1 MAHLHHFCSILP
13 QQPYVD
19 NKPMFSFESNKA
31 GHLRGTVILPSCVHP
46 SVRRTVGKRWWVTER
61 AAMKETAFEAYKA
74 LYKFGL
80 VNDNLLPLT
89 RKPELRA
96 DEKLRDLPS
105 VVGASDQ
112 YDPWVDWAYSWSS
125 PSIHQSR
132 ISVQLNGNVVE
143 GLTMD
148 LTGPTLL
155 PLLEPMTLFWDKE
168 NTFTLS
174 FDDAQPTP
182 LMTPDH
188 VEHMRKITLLYLQAT
203 TQRKLG
209 KRRDFVTLFSP
220 AMEHEQL
227 EAWLLENNGH
237 SSAFEA
243 YSRETNHVVMGIVRD
258 NSKYGEPL
266 VFKRWV
272 SDPSGVSS
280 MVELECEQ
288 FPRRRNF
295 LPPNT
300 LANTQLAGPGET
312 DMDTPNISKVRIV
325 SASKCTVDKLPF
337 EKAIFG
343 LFISVIVDR
352 LEAALLATKL
362 RDSILTG
369 VGFRSTHHIITAVT
383 APSAQV
389 LTDYQRYE
397 FLGDS
402 VLKFTVSCQMYYQH
416 PNWHEGYLTEG
427 RDAIVQNNRLAR
439 AAMDTGLDA
448 FIITKMFIPR
458 KWKAPT
464 ISERLERVPAQRAMS
479 TKTLADVV
487 EALIGAAYLEGGQQ
501 MAQACM
507 HRFMPEISMQALDAR
522 SPNKGPK
529 RHVKYH
535 NLDRLQSHLGYSFID
550 DSLLIE
556 ALTHPSCDYDESSQ
570 SYQRLEFLGDAVLDM
585 IIVSAIWHTNNNI
598 PPGQMTL
605 LKHAMV
611 NANLLAF
618 FCMEFALPEEK
629 THIEQV
635 PGELHHFNITKNQH
649 LVELWRF
656 MRYRGTELTK
666 GRNATVARHRHFR
679 GNIIHALQNDS
690 RYPWQPLAQLSADK
704 FFSDLY
710 ESVLGAI
717 FVDSGGD
724 LEECALF
731 VDRTGLLGYLHRVLT
746 VGVDVSHPRNMA
758 QRLARDVPL
767 KFENRKMQN
776 GADEGASYTCSV
788 VLGDTEICAA
798 NGCSSGEV
806 AEVTAANAALE
817 ILRMGQ

>member
-1 MAHLHHFCSILP
+1 
-13 QQPYVD
+13 
-19 NKPMFSFESNKA
+19 MFSYDSNKG
-31 GHLRGTVILPSCVHP
+31 GHLRGTVNLPSCVHP

-80 VNDNLLPLT
+80 INDNLLPLA

-105 VVGASDQ
+105 VVDASDQ

-148 LTGPTLL
+148 LTGPTFL
-155 PLLEPMTLFWDKE
+155 PPLEPMTLFWDSE

-174 FDDAQPTP
+174 FGDAQPAP
-182 LMTPDH
+182 LMTPDY

-203 TQRKLG
+203 TQRKLS
-209 KRRDFVTLFSP
+209 KKRDFVTLFGP
-220 AMEHEQL
+220 AMEHGQL
-227 EAWLLENNGH
+227 ETWLQENNGH
-237 SSAFEA
+237 SSALEA
-243 YSRETNHVVMGIVRD
+243 YSRETNPVVMGIVRD

-272 SDPSGVSS
+272 ADPSGVSS
-280 MVELECEQ
+280 MVELECDR

-295 LPPNT
+295 LLPNT
-300 LANTQLAGPGET
+300 LAHTQLAGPDET
-312 DMDTPNISKVRIV
+312 DMVTPNASKVRIV
-325 SASKCTVDKLPF
+325 PASKCTVDKLPF

-343 LFISVIVDR
+343 LFISLIVDR
-352 LEAALLATKL
+352 LEAALLANKL
-362 RDSILTG
+362 RDSILTE
-369 VGFRSTHHIITAVT
+369 VGFQSTHHIITAVT

-402 VLKFTVSCQMYYQH
+402 VLKFTVSCQMYCQH

-427 RDAIVQNNRLAR
+427 RDAIIQNNRLAR

-448 FIITKMFIPR
+448 FVITKMFIPR

-464 ISERLERVPAQRAMS
+464 ISERLERVPEQRSMS
-479 TKTLADVV
+479 TKMLADVV

-507 HRFMPEISMQALDAR
+507 HRFVPEISMQALDVR
-522 SPNKGPK
+522 SPNKSPK
-529 RHVKYH
+529 APGKSH
-535 NLDRLQSHLGYSFID
+535 NLGRLQPHLKYSFFD

-556 ALTHPSCDYDESSQ
+556 ALTHPSCDYDASSQ

-585 IIVSAIWHTNNNI
+585 IVVSAIWHTNNNI

-618 FCMEFALPEEK
+618 FCMEFALPEER
-629 THIEQV
+629 THVEQV
-635 PGELHHFNITKNQH
+635 PGELHQFNITTNQH

-666 GRNATVARHRHFR
+666 GRDATVSRHRLLR
-679 GNIIHALQNDS
+679 EDIMYALQNDT

-724 LEECALF
+724 LEQCAMF

-758 QRLARDVPL
+758 QQLARDVPL
-767 KFENRKMQN
+767 KFENRRVQK
-776 GADEGASYTCSV
+776 GADEEASYTCSV

-798 NGCSSGEV
+798 NGCLSGEI

-817 ILRMGQ
+817 ILRIG